1 MANTFPPDLL
11 DAQLRLHRARAEYEA
26 FCRTLP
32 WSVVPAKGW
41 PGEVHPH
48 TGVVTGGRADSPG
61 YTDEQKVDYARRR
74 ELVRELSIQVST
86 HTYWATLE
94 GPARV
99 EARMALK
106 HHPDAVPAT
115 AEPAP
120 TAG

>member
-1 MANTFPPDLL
+1 MADTFPPDLL

-61 YTDEQKVDYARRR
+61 YTEEQLMENARWR
-74 ELVRELSIQVST
+74 ELVRELSVQVST
-86 HTYWATLE
+86 HPYWATLE

-106 HHPDAVPAT
+106 HHPETVPAA
-115 AEPAP
+115 AEFAR
-120 TAG
+120 